1 MNNRFLSISNH
12 LDAISKLPNLFWGFS
27 RKPIFFREYKLS
39 KKKGVLQNPSKRFCR
54 FQKCSKC
61 VQSLKKRIKNS
72 TEPFEGSAF
81 YPIAEPSLTEPF
93 FRFCTPKKGSVRKYE
108 TLRVLYRTLRVSYQR
123 SMVLYRTLKVFY
135 RTLKVSYF
143 LTEPFFDV
151 QNLKKGSV
159 RDGSAIG

>member
-1 MNNRFLSISNH
+1 MYRCS
-12 LDAISKLPNLFWGFS
+12 
-27 RKPIFFREYKLS
+27 E
-39 KKKGVLQNPSKRFCR
+39 KKRGVLQNPSKRFCR

-61 VQSLKKRIKNS
+61 VHSLKKRIKNS

-108 TLRVLYRTLRVSYQR
+108 TLRVLYKTIDRWYETLRV
-123 SMVLYRTLKVFY
+123 LYK
-135 RTLKVSYF
+135 TLKVSYF
-143 LTEPFFDV
+143 LTEPFFGV